1 MLKKLIAGSVIMI
14 VALAVGYAAYSFV
27 SPDHKTVEQTAT
39 MARSI
44 DDIQAEQGKPV
55 KVETITQEDIELAQT
70 FYGTVTP
77 YAEANVQG
85 EYGGK
90 LILLKGKEGD
100 SVTKGEVIVQFDVSD
115 TQLQIQQAMAGKN
128 TAIQSVN
135 QTQSN
140 FETIQA
146 NAKRYEELFKGGFI
160 ARQQLDEVRNQVQV
174 AQASLGSAREQV
186 KNSEVQIQLLQN
198 TLKDLKIAAPIS
210 GIIDEKHFNLNEIP
224 GASDVIYHII
234 DIAQVYVE
242 VEVPETYISKVREQM
257 AVQVT
262 FDSLNPEEQF
272 SGTVE
277 RIIPTGNAQSRNF
290 IAKVLVDNPEQRIKP
305 GMFARINLCLEQI
318 EDVFVMNKKAL
329 LKEGDAYYVFK
340 IVNNEAQKVPVEV
353 QHRDG
358 NLVAVLSDELSAQDR
373 VIIEGVRM
381 VQPNDRVKVL

>member
-1 MLKKLIAGSVIMI
+1 MFKKLIAGSVIMI
-14 VALAVGYAAYSFV
+14 IGVVVGYAAYSFV
-27 SPDHKTVEQTAT
+27 SPNHNAVEQATAT
-39 MARSI
+39 SRSI
-44 DDIQAEQGKPV
+44 EDIQEEQGKPV
-55 KVETITQEDIELAQT
+55 KVETITQEDLELAQT

-90 LILLKGKEGD
+90 LIFLKGKEGD
-100 SVTKGEVIVQFDVSD
+100 AVTKGEIIVQFDVSD
-115 TQLQIQQAMAGKN
+115 TQLQIQQALAGKN

-135 QTQSN
+135 QAQSN

-174 AQASLGSAREQV
+174 AQASLSSAREQV
-186 KNSEVQIQLLQN
+186 KNAEAQIQLLQN
-198 TLKDLKIAAPIS
+198 TLKDLKITAPIS
-210 GIIDEKHFNLNEIP
+210 GVIDEKHFNLNEIP
-224 GASDVIYHII
+224 SSGDVIYHII

-242 VEVPETYISKVREQM
+242 VEVPETYISKVHEQM
-257 AVQVT
+257 AVTVA
-262 FDSLNPEEQF
+262 FDSLSQEEQF

-318 EDVFVMNKKAL
+318 EDVLVMNKKAL
-329 LKEGDAYYVFK
+329 LKEGDTYYVFK
-340 IVNNEAQKVPVEV
+340 IVNNEAQKVAVDI

-358 NLVAVLSDELSAQDR
+358 NMVAVLSDELSAQDR
-373 VIIEGVRM
+373 VITEGVRM
-381 VQPNDRVKVL
+381 VQPNDRVKVF